1 MLFCVHVLEYHFKI
15 TLQSSFIIQK
25 YACTYIT
32 TTVAGIVSDIR
43 VPEVSEGGS
52 VVSWSSPVP
61 PNGVILHYNI
71 RISRIDTGE
80 LVVFI
85 EGFDGRQLDVTQYNS
100 IERHEAYV
108 LEVRSAYM

>member
-1 MLFCVHVLEYHFKI
+1 M
-15 TLQSSFIIQK
+15 
-25 YACTYIT
+25 T
-32 TTVAGIVSDIR
+32 TTVAGIVSDIT

-71 RISRIDTGE
+71 RISRNDTGE

-85 EGFDGRQLDVTQYNS
+85 EEFNARQLDVTQYN

-108 LEVRSAYM
+108 LEVHVIHRHVKHRT